1 MLEKNMLHLT
11 YKVHRNIPGLRV
23 LAVCMGFYLTPD
35 VDDDDDD
42 DDELFLQYGY
52 RRKAF
57 SLISSRNHCRKS
69 SPSWISDTQRAGFEP
84 AQNLSLGLV
93 E

>member
-1 MLEKNMLHLT
+1 MLEKNMLQLT

-42 DDELFLQYGY
+42 DDDELFLQYGY

-57 SLISSRNHCRKS
+57 SLISSRDHCQKS
-69 SPSWISDTQRAGFEP
+69 LPS
-84 AQNLSLGLV
+84 
-93 E
+93 

>member
-35 VDDDDDD
+35 VDDDDD
-42 DDELFLQYGY
+42 ELFLQYGY

-69 SPSWISDTQRAGFEP
+69 SPS
-84 AQNLSLGLV
+84 
-93 E
+93 

>member
-1 MLEKNMLHLT
+1 MSVITIQSRLRMLEKNMLQLT
-11 YKVHRNIPGLRV
+11 YKVHRNIHGLRV
-23 LAVCMGFYLTPD
+23 SAVCMGFYLTPDVDD

-57 SLISSRNHCRKS
+57 SLIPSRDHCRKS
-69 SPSWISDTQRAGFEP
+69 LPS
-84 AQNLSLGLV
+84 
-93 E
+93 